1 MGDRVVQAAQTHHA
15 ELFSAYCARLKA
27 DVERALDAALPAPPT
42 CPALVAEAMRY
53 SITVGG
59 KRMRPILTLASAEAV
74 AEANGAVAPE
84 HLAEARRLAMPA
96 ACAVEMIHT
105 YSLVH
110 DDLPAMDND
119 SMRRGQPTLHV
130 VYGDALAILAGDG
143 LLAEAF
149 AILASHP
156 IGDDSPE
163 LCVRRLRVVQQMG
176 RAVGAAGMVGGQ
188 AVDLECAG
196 LVKRPDGGR
205 LTLDEHGLRDM
216 HARKTGVLLRASAV
230 SGAIMAGGTSEQVAA
245 LDAFASEL
253 GVVFQI
259 VDDILDIEGTSEVIG
274 KTPGKDAAGGK
285 LTYPALYGVERS
297 RVLAREGTER
307 AIAAIGTAGID
318 AWPLRELARWVLLR
332 DC

>member
-1 MGDRVVQAAQTHHA
+1 MGDRVVQAAQTYPA
-15 ELFSAYCARLKA
+15 ERFSAYCAQLKG
-27 DVERALDAALPAPPT
+27 DVERALDAALPAPPA

-59 KRMRPILTLASAEAV
+59 KRLRPILALASAEAV
-74 AEANGAVAPE
+74 AVANGASEPSA
-84 HLAEARRLAMPA
+84 LADARRLAMPA

-149 AILASHP
+149 ALLASHP
-156 IGDDSPE
+156 DDDDSPE
-163 LCVRRLRVVQQMG
+163 LCARRLRVVQQMG
-176 RAVGAAGMVGGQ
+176 MAVGAAGMVGGQ
-188 AVDLECAG
+188 AIDLECAG

-205 LTLDEHGLRDM
+205 LLLDEQGLRDM

-230 SGAIMAGGTSEQVAA
+230 SGAIMAGGSRAQVAA

-259 VDDILDIEGTSEVIG
+259 VDDILDVEGTSEVIG
-274 KTPGKDAAGGK
+274 KTPGKDAACGK
-285 LTYPALYGVERS
+285 LTYPALFGLDRS
-297 RVLAREGTER
+297 RLLAQEGTER
-307 AIAAIGTAGID
+307 AIAALDAAGID
-318 AWPLRELARWVLLR
+318 AWSLRQLARWVLHR

>member
-1 MGDRVVQAAQTHHA
+1 
-15 ELFSAYCARLKA
+15 
-27 DVERALDAALPAPPT
+27 
-42 CPALVAEAMRY
+42 MR
-53 SITVGG
+53 SV
-59 KRMRPILTLASAEAV
+59 
-74 AEANGAVAPE
+74 
-84 HLAEARRLAMPA
+84 
-96 ACAVEMIHT
+96 
-105 YSLVH
+105 
-110 DDLPAMDND
+110 
-119 SMRRGQPTLHV
+119 
-130 VYGDALAILAGDG
+130 
-143 LLAEAF
+143 
-149 AILASHP
+149 
-156 IGDDSPE
+156 
-163 LCVRRLRVVQQMG
+163 G